1 VRDLAFWER
10 EAQKRIIQNRM
21 SAIQACRLA
30 TAKDSAY
37 QNVMSDLQRS
47 LAKIEHGEEVVI
59 KESWKALK
67 IMKRG

>member
-1 VRDLAFWER
+1 LAFWEK
-10 EAQKRIIQNRM
+10 EAQKKMIKNRM
-21 SAIQACRLA
+21 SAIQACRIA
-30 TAKDSAY
+30 GAKDSAY
-37 QNVMSDLQRS
+37 QNVMSDLQRN

>member
-1 VRDLAFWER
+1 
-10 EAQKRIIQNRM
+10 M